1 MNREIAADAEPA
13 EPPLAL
19 AAAAEKALRS
29 AATRLGVDPETLAA
43 RCADGELAEVI
54 LELRIARFNL
64 PEADQERVEELLRKM
79 GVLPG

>member
-1 MNREIAADAEPA
+1 MNREIAAEAEPA
-13 EPPLAL
+13 EPPLT
-19 AAAAEKALRS
+19 AAAAVKALRT
-29 AATRLGVDPETLAA
+29 AAARLGVDPETLAA

-64 PEADQERVEELLRKM
+64 PEADQQRVEELLRKM